1 MTSESG
7 VAVAM
12 PMRNELIISLRCLM
26 TATAKLILLMAMS
39 VTAATSVAQ
48 AQAREG
54 FRELVVSL
62 DHGVDAPPLKF
73 SLADG
78 PGLLAVG
85 RQADDWRFS
94 VISLADGELV
104 ASGAFPESA
113 FFYDAGDPANLGAD
127 QICYLD
133 ERGVVVIDPS
143 SGTADRIIDVES
155 IYHGRPWRGPARS
168 DFVRD
173 VDGDGID
180 DVLVPQFSGW
190 LVARR
195 QASGFDRYLLDVRP
209 RVAVGAE
216 QISYMPRDPQ
226 VGDVDGDGLNDVVFL
241 VDTEFV
247 TFIQGPQGQ
256 FSTPGRH
263 DPIQAPLATEAQ
275 RAQWEREDGQVDQS
289 DLQIEEVEIVKD
301 FNNDGVLDLLTE
313 KSISEGVFDR
323 RSEYHLYL
331 GRRDGKTVIY
341 AAQPDGSI
349 TSDGVQFDPLI
360 VDVDADERLDVATP
374 STRLG
379 LARVVGALFSGRIS
393 VDLNVYRMAPGGS
406 FSESPDYQTRFKVEF
421 DLKTGLSRY
430 PAVAIADFDGD
441 GNAELMVQESQD
453 ELTLYPGLTGPAL
466 FGKKGQSLSLPLP
479 RNGQMVEAS
488 DLDGD
493 GLADLLVRYG
503 PADGPDRQRELRILL
518 SAPGDSQP

>member
-1 MTSESG
+1 MLLRNARTSPIRNRIT
-7 VAVAM
+7 AVA
-12 PMRNELIISLRCLM
+12 
-26 TATAKLILLMAMS
+26 KLAMAMTMAVS
-39 VTAATSVAQ
+39 ATLWAVQ
-48 AQAREG
+48 AQAREN

-62 DHGVDAPPLKF
+62 DHGVDAPPLTF
-73 SLADG
+73 RLADG
-78 PGLLAVG
+78 AGLLAVG

-104 ASGAFPESA
+104 ASGALPESA
-113 FFYDAGDPANLGAD
+113 FFYDAGDPMNLGAD
-127 QICYLD
+127 QVCYLD
-133 ERGVVVIDPS
+133 EQGVAVIDPG
-143 SGTADRIIDVES
+143 SGTTDRIIDVES
-155 IYHGRPWRGPARS
+155 IYHGRPSMGPARS

-173 VDGDGID
+173 VDGDDTD
-180 DVLVPQFSGW
+180 DLLVPQFGGW
-190 LVARR
+190 LLARR
-195 QASGFDRYLLDVRP
+195 QASGFDRHLLDVRP

-216 QISYMPRDPQ
+216 RISYMPRDPQ

-247 TFIQGPQGQ
+247 TFVQGPLGQ
-256 FSTPGRH
+256 FSTPGRR
-263 DPIQAPLATEAQ
+263 DPIHAPLATEAQ
-275 RAQWEREDGQVDQS
+275 RAKWEREDGQVDQS
-289 DLQIEEVEIVKD
+289 DLEIEEVEIVKD

-323 RSEYHLYL
+323 RSEYHLYP
-331 GRRDGKTVIY
+331 GRRDGATVIY
-341 AAQPDGSI
+341 AARPDGSI

-360 VDVDADERLDVATP
+360 VDVDGDGRLDVATP

-393 VDLNVYRMAPGGS
+393 VDLNVYRLAPNGS
-406 FSESPDYQTRFKVEF
+406 FAESSDYQTRFKVEF

-441 GNAELMVQESQD
+441 GNAELMVQETQD
-453 ELTLYPGLTGPAL
+453 ELTVYPGVAGPAL
-466 FGKKGQSLSLPLP
+466 FGKKGQGLSLPLP

-493 GLADLLVRYG
+493 GRVDLLVRYG
-503 PADGPDRQRELRILL
+503 PADGADRARELRILL
-518 SAPGDSQP
+518 SVQDDSQP